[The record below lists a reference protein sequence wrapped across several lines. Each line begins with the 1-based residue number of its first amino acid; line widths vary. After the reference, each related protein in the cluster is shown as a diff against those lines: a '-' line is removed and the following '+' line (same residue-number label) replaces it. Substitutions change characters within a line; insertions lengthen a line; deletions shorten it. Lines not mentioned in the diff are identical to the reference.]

1 MDSIYCEAAQDNY
14 RKVKTENEVL
24 KEKVD
29 VLFKLG
35 RSYINKSKQSTKFD
49 DASHSTQDTATEEEI
64 VIDDTGNYKKVFFH
78 RGVHRSSRDI
88 RQSERLDRGHN
99 W

>member
-1 MDSIYCEAAQDNY
+1 MDEINKVKSENEARIVAAQDNY

-49 DASHSTQDTATEEEI
+49 DASHSTQDTAG
-64 VIDDTGNYKKVFFH
+64 GN
-78 RGVHRSSRDI
+78 SD
-88 RQSERLDRGHN
+88 
-99 W
+99 